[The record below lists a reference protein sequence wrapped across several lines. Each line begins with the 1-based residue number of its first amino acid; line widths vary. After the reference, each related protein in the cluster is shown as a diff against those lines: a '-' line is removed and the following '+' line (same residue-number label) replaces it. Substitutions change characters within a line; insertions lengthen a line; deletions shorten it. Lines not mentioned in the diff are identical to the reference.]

1 MGIKLH
7 VKLHVLVTIKLESHE
22 KRGRKTASSE
32 VQTDDEPLSRPT
44 SRLSERFGAI
54 SPAVHVF
61 EHGPASHRII
71 PGGFRG
77 CNYAAGM
84 QQGTKDELLTKKI
97 IIFRVA
103 S

>member
-1 MGIKLH
+1 M
-7 VKLHVLVTIKLESHE
+7 
-22 KRGRKTASSE
+22 
-32 VQTDDEPLSRPT
+32 QTDDEPLSRPT

-84 QQGTKDELLTKKI
+84 QQGTKNELLTKKNNY
-97 IIFRVA
+97 FKSR
-103 S
+103 